1 MPLEQKNNPFKRL
14 NESLQSFGKRHSAWQ
29 QKRREIR
36 ESRIASGKTLSIKE
50 RSDRKRGHGDYAKG
64 GSKQDRAMLP
74 GESKWNYDIRM
85 RKLDRKNKAATD
97 AGIDVNEK
105 IVSPASDDVM
115 QETIYG
121 SGHSTSD
128 WDQKGDDGYSLNELV
143 EIRNSLD
150 KSSEEYSRIQASI
163 NAAYENKNPNDMRP
177 PPVEVVEEN
186 YNPDRRNS
194 PETETVDGGNKEEE
208 ENKNDTEEE
217 IIVTDPNE
225 VTPKKKGFN
234 FGPKYTPKKF
244 NFNKRNI

>member
-36 ESRIASGKTLSIKE
+36 DSRIASGKTLSVKE
-50 RSDRKRGHGDYAKG
+50 RSDRKYGHGDYAKG
-64 GSKQDRAMLP
+64 GTKQDRAMLP

-85 RKLDRKNKAATD
+85 RKLDRKNQAATS
-97 AGIDVNEK
+97 AGVDVNEK
-105 IVSPASDDVM
+105 IITPASEDVI

-177 PPVEVVEEN
+177 PPVVVEEN

-194 PETETVDGGNKEEE
+194 PESET
-208 ENKNDTEEE
+208 TEEE
-217 IIVTDPNE
+217 KEEKEKEIIITDPNE

-244 NFNKRNI
+244 NFQKGK